1 MREKELR
8 LALVC
13 YGGAS
18 LAVYMN
24 GISNEILKLVRASRA
39 FHGITNR
46 AARHDATFESAA
58 PERPYHTDTEAL
70 YFELLKALSH
80 KLDLRVIVDVI
91 SGASAGGINGIF
103 LARALAHDLDL
114 DPLRTMWLN
123 LGDVEELME
132 EDTLADRW
140 SKLYMHPFLWLFGG
154 RIFGTERP
162 DAETRRKLS
171 RFVRSRWFKPP
182 FSGTRMLTWMLNA
195 CENMG
200 KVTDDLSLMPV
211 GHKLDLY
218 VSLTNF
224 YGQHRRVTLHDPA
237 EILEHQHGV
246 SLNFGYRNAI
256 GAGIQSDFGDDNV
269 AGLGFAARATS
280 SFPGAFPPMR
290 LMDLEERL
298 KARGQDW
305 PRREAFLAKNFPG
318 LVADLDILNA
328 MSFIDGGVTNN
339 KPFGEAIN
347 AVYERPAHREVDR
360 RIVYVDPVPDD
371 PEELRHYRRNDDLPG
386 FFRTIL
392 SSLAEIPRNEP
403 IYEDLMAIGKQ
414 NKAARRLEAVL
425 QSVEAEINELVD
437 ENIVLERDWRVDT
450 AMLASWRERAHEA
463 AHKGTGYTYASYL
476 QAKTV
481 RLLERLSQ
489 LIVEGA
495 ALSGAAVPE
504 SDTFEA
510 LKSWA
515 EDKGILYPEGG
526 KRPSGKDSF
535 LLHVQ
540 MLRELDVDYRV
551 RRLRFVTQKLNNFMQ
566 RDDAA
571 PYFEQVKDLKKQ
583 IYTALEGFKTR
594 WQPAQY
600 DSKLFEG
607 VSGLPLSD
615 ENIETFLTDL
625 GKAMNLEDLDF
636 DADDML
642 ATSISG
648 LPYSEMRHTLFRA
661 YVGYAFYDVMTL
673 PMSKSSDLLEVD
685 EIRVDR
691 ISPLDCTDLYEGAA
705 KHPLMGSRLHNF
717 GAFFSRRAREND
729 YIWGRIHA
737 ATRLI
742 DFLMD
747 AAGPGALP
755 EGFNLVDLKRRIYL
769 SILATEFHHAEQS
782 RDLIATMKARFS
794 AL

>member
-24 GISNEILKLVRASRA
+24 GISNEVLKLVRASRA
-39 FHGITNR
+39 YHSLTDR
-46 AARHDATFESAA
+46 QERHRTSFDKVA
-58 PERPYHTDTEAL
+58 PERPYSTDTEAL
-70 YFELLKALSH
+70 YFELLQALGH
-80 KLDLRVIVDVI
+80 KLELRVIVDAV

-114 DPLRTMWLN
+114 DPLRTMWLH

-132 EDTLADRW
+132 TGTLAERW
-140 SKLYMHPFLWLFGG
+140 SKVYMHPFLWLFSK
-154 RIFGTERP
+154 RIFGRNRP
-162 DAETRRKLS
+162 DMETRRKLS

-200 KVTDDLSLMPV
+200 KVTDDSSLMPI
-211 GHKLDLY
+211 GHKLELF

-224 YGQHRRVTLHDPA
+224 YGQHRRITLHDPA
-237 EILEHQHGV
+237 EILEHQHSV
-246 SLNFGYRNAI
+246 ILNFGYRNAL
-256 GAGIQSDFGDDNV
+256 GAGITSDFGDDNV

-298 KARGQDW
+298 SARGQVW
-305 PRREAFLAKNFPG
+305 PKRDEFIAKNFPN
-318 LVADLDILNA
+318 LASDRSVLNA

-339 KPFGEAIN
+339 KPFGAAIQS
-347 AVYERPAHREVDR
+347 VYDRPAHREVDR
-360 RIVYVDPVPDD
+360 RIVYVDPLPDD
-371 PEELRHYRRNDDLPG
+371 PEELLQYRRHDELPG

-403 IYEDLMAIGKQ
+403 IYEDLLEIGRQ

-425 QSVEAEINELVD
+425 QSVEVEINELVD
-437 ENIVLERDWRVDT
+437 ENIVLERDWRLDT
-450 AMLASWRERAHEA
+450 AMLASWRERAHEV
-463 AHKGTGYTYASYL
+463 AHQGTGYTYASYV

-495 ALSGAAVPE
+495 ALQGLRVSEG
-504 SDTFEA
+504 DTFET
-510 LKSWA
+510 LKTWA
-515 EDKGILYPEGG
+515 EDKGMLYPEGG
-526 KRPSGKDSF
+526 RRPTGKDNF

-540 MLRELDVDYRV
+540 MFRELDVDYRV
-551 RRLRFVTQKLNNFMQ
+551 RRLRFVIQKLNRFMQ
-566 RDDAA
+566 HEEAA
-571 PYFEQVKDLKKQ
+571 QEFIQVKALKKS
-583 IYTALEGFKTR
+583 IY
-594 WQPAQY
+594 
-600 DSKLFEG
+600 
-607 VSGLPLSD
+607 
-615 ENIETFLTDL
+615 
-625 GKAMNLEDLDF
+625 EDLEAFKSCWTATVYDPALF
-636 DADDML
+636 TKLVQGPMADADIESFLKSLGEAMRLETLDLDTDEML
-642 ATSISG
+642 SASISG
-648 LPYSEMRHTLFRA
+648 LPNTELRHTLFRA
-661 YVGYAFYDVMTL
+661 YVGYAFYDIMTL
-673 PMSKSSDLLEVD
+673 PMNKSFDLLEVD

-691 ISPLDCTDLYEGAA
+691 ISPLDCQDLYEGAA
-705 KHPLMGSRLHNF
+705 KHPLLGNQLYNF

-742 DFLMD
+742 DFVLD

-755 EGFNLVDLKRRIYL
+755 DDFDLEGLKKRLYL
-769 SILATEFHHAEQS
+769 SILDTEYHHAEQC
-782 RDLIATMKARFS
+782 RDLIATLKAQFS
-794 AL
+794 E